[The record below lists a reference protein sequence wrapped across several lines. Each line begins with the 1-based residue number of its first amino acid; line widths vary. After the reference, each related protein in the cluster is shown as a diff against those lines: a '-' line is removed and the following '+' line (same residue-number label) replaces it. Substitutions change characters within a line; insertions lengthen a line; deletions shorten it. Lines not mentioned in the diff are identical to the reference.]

1 MRLQGLGGECVCV
14 CMRVCVY
21 VCVGVGVCGLFVGW
35 MAEVGVVEAR
45 MFRGGGY
52 AFGLNQNESFI

>member
-1 MRLQGLGGECVCV
+1 M